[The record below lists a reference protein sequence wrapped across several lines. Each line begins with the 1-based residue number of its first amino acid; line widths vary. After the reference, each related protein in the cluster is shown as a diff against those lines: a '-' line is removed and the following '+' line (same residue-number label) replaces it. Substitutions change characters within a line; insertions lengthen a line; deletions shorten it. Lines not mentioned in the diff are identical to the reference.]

1 MKAKKALEETAKA
14 YHVSVSEVY
23 REIDFCISEA
33 MKNPDPKVQEEWRK
47 IPCKGAAPTQEEL
60 LDYLKKGVTGAI

>member
-1 MKAKKALEETAKA
+1 M
-14 YHVSVSEVY
+14 SEVY

-47 IPCKGAAPTQEEL
+47 IPCKGAAPTPEEL
-60 LDYLKKGVTGAI
+60 LDYLKKRVTGAI

>member
-1 MKAKKALEETAKA
+1 MKAKKALEETARA

-33 MKNPDPKVQEEWRK
+33 MKNPDPKVPEEWRK
-47 IPCKGAAPTQEEL
+47 IPCKGAAPTPEEL
-60 LDYLKKGVTGAI
+60 LDYLKKRVTGAI

>member
-33 MKNPDPKVQEEWRK
+33 MKNPEIVSIVFRK
-47 IPCKGAAPTQEEL
+47 IRT
-60 LDYLKKGVTGAI
+60 

>member
-47 IPCKGAAPTQEEL
+47 VGYAPRKNNISQAAIQS
-60 LDYLKKGVTGAI
+60 I